1 MSSVPVLLRD
11 VFAPAEGAASRSVT
25 DAGRIERHA
34 QDVESPELVLDRF
47 RDAGGALC
55 CFLRLTAT
63 ARRNVDVVLDGGYG
77 TQSCPSGGWLLRP
90 SDAQRP
96 SYWIPL
102 APVLRARDAN
112 GRIIAEETAP
122 VSAFL
127 PGALSTTIVL
137 EARGGLDL
145 ECVVWC
151 LPPAAERLVEELQSA
166 RVLERQPLFML
177 SSHFDL
183 RGPSDL
189 YRCLIHGTVYE
200 NRFEPLRKRKIA
212 SELEAYSLYVAMHGL
227 EAATGKKL
235 YWLLKQQLLRSVL
248 ARQGE
253 DGRWHHGEWTDF
265 METHY
270 RLHNGA
276 MLLLEAALE
285 ERSDPAVA
293 QALRRAA
300 DALARAIDR
309 TDIGVWFFHD
319 SLEESVE
326 MTERSGIRWVP
337 SRELGKSPTTKMILN
352 SHLDAIVTLDRYR
365 QVTGDDQ
372 HAAQV
377 ESALSAAHK
386 LLALRP
392 AERLYGI
399 LYWAVWLTLKPEA
412 EAKRLPLPLRA
423 VKRLARRYLL
433 PELHRVKRRWPRMVM
448 PGGLI
453 ERHLSRLHF
462 GVNYHSVNVMDLAR
476 VQRRFPGADFA
487 DLLRAAVGA
496 VSETSLA
503 TYWAE
508 TRQRQAIGY
517 WVEALFQWC
526 TLGSELER
534 RADLAV
540 AMLAAVD
547 AGLGLPPSLLGA
559 HPEVVAP
566 AMRYPCP
573 SPRDDRLRV
582 ANLSRG
588 SEREILVV
596 NPAATAIELV
606 WEDATHTK
614 LRWVEAGGRVV
625 SAGAP
630 MQVPPR
636 GWLLGRSGAAAE
648 PHGM

>member
-1 MSSVPVLLRD
+1 MSSVPVLLHE
-11 VFAPAEGAASRSVT
+11 VFAPAEEAGARSLTDGERFQWDALGAASP
-25 DAGRIERHA
+25 GI
-34 QDVESPELVLDRF
+34 VLDRF
-47 RDAGGALC
+47 RDAGGASC
-55 CFLRLTAT
+55 CFLRLTAVS
-63 ARRNVDVVLDGGYG
+63 RQNVDVVLDGSYG
-77 TQSCPSGGWLLRP
+77 TQSCPLGGWLLRP
-90 SDAQRP
+90 TDARRP
-96 SYWIPL
+96 SYWVPL
-102 APVLRARDAN
+102 APVLRARDAK
-112 GRIIAEETAP
+112 GRILSEETAP

-127 PGALSTTIVL
+127 PGAQGTTIVL
-137 EARGGLDL
+137 GTRGELDL

-151 LPPAAERLVEELQSA
+151 LPPAAARLVEELQTA

-183 RGPSDL
+183 RGPSDV

-200 NRFEPLRKRKIA
+200 NRFDPVRRRKIS

-235 YWLLKQQLLRSVL
+235 YGLIKRQLVRSVL

-276 MLLLEAALE
+276 MLLLESALE
-285 ERSDPAVA
+285 ETPDPTAA

-300 DALARAIDR
+300 EALAQATDR

-326 MTERSGIRWVP
+326 MTEKSGIRWVP

-372 HAAQV
+372 HAAKV
-377 ESALSAAHK
+377 ESALGAARN

-392 AERLYGI
+392 AERLYRI

-412 EAKRLPLPLRA
+412 EAKRLPLPWRA
-423 VKRLARRYLL
+423 VKRLTRRYLL
-433 PELHRVKRRWPRMVM
+433 PQLHRVKRRWPRVVM

-476 VQRRFPGADFA
+476 VQRRFPQTDFDDVLGPA
-487 DLLRAAVGA
+487 IGA
-496 VSETSLA
+496 VTGTSLA
-503 TYWAE
+503 RYWAE

-517 WVEALFQWC
+517 WVEALFQLC
-526 TLGSELER
+526 TLSPELER
-534 RADLAV
+534 RSDLAK
-540 AMLAAVD
+540 AMLGSLD

-573 SPRDDRLRV
+573 SPRDERLRI
-582 ANLSRG
+582 ANLSRE
-588 SEREILVV
+588 SVREILVV
-596 NPAATAIELV
+596 NPAAEAIELT
-606 WEDATHTK
+606 WEGATDPE
-614 LRWVEAGGRVV
+614 LRWVGAGGKVV
-625 SAGAP
+625 SGDP
-630 MQVPPR
+630 TLQVPPR
-636 GWLLGRSGAAAE
+636 GWLLGRSGPAR
-648 PHGM
+648 G

>member
-11 VFAPAEGAASRSVT
+11 VFAPAEGAASRSST

-34 QDVESPELVLDRF
+34 HDAESPELVLDRF
-47 RDAGGALC
+47 PDAGGASC

-112 GRIIAEETAP
+112 GRILSEETAP
-122 VSAFL
+122 VGAFL

-137 EARGGLDL
+137 AERGGLDL
-145 ECVVWC
+145 ECAIWC
-151 LPPAAERLVEELQSA
+151 LPPAAVELVEELQST

-177 SSHFDL
+177 SSHFNL
-183 RGPSDL
+183 RGPSDV
-189 YRCLIHGTVYE
+189 YRCLIHGAVYE
-200 NRFEPLRKRKIA
+200 NRFDPVRKRKIA

-227 EAATGKKL
+227 EAATGKRL
-235 YWLLKQQLLRSVL
+235 YGLLKQQLVRSVL

-253 DGRWHHGEWTDF
+253 DGRWRHGEWTDF

-285 ERSDPAVA
+285 ERPDPAVA

-337 SRELGKSPTTKMILN
+337 SRELGKAPTTKMILN

-365 QVTGDDQ
+365 QVTGDDR
-372 HAAQV
+372 HATQV
-377 ESALSAAHK
+377 ESALSAARK

-412 EAKRLPLPLRA
+412 EAKRLALPLRA

-476 VQRRFPGADFA
+476 VQRRFPRADFR
-487 DLLRAAVGA
+487 DVLDPAVGT
-496 VSETSLA
+496 VTGTSLA
-503 TYWAE
+503 RYWAE

-517 WVEALFQWC
+517 WVEALFQLC
-526 TLGSELER
+526 TLSPEIER
-534 RADLAV
+534 RGDLAE
-540 AMLAAVD
+540 AILGSLD

-566 AMRYPCP
+566 GMSYPCP
-573 SPRDDRLRV
+573 SPRDERLRV

-596 NPAATAIELV
+596 NPAAEAIDLAWENAIDTEL
-606 WEDATHTK
+606 H
-614 LRWVEAGGRVV
+614 WVGAGGASVA
-625 SAGAP
+625 AGTP
-630 MQVPPR
+630 LQVPPR
-636 GWLLGRSGAAAE
+636 GWLLGRSAARRR
-648 PHGM
+648 